1 MSYETEKLK
10 IKIRKSI
17 PFLCLILT
25 VVLFFIFSSCQ
36 QKYERQ
42 SKYKVIRNKV
52 QQPPFFMNPPKYI
65 IGCTD
70 GTTIYVSIED
80 YALCKEGDSISVTE
94 TYYK

>member
-1 MSYETEKLK
+1 
-10 IKIRKSI
+10 
-17 PFLCLILT
+17 
-25 VVLFFIFSSCQ
+25 
-36 QKYERQ
+36 
-42 SKYKVIRNKV
+42 
-52 QQPPFFMNPPKYI
+52 MNPPKYI